1 MSFWPALGAG
11 SWLRTNL
18 LSHQTACQA
27 SLCTERH
34 ARHGLRGG
42 PSQFPPGDSV
52 NTLVGTPC
60 PGGHPPWVDQD
71 AADSGRGWQR
81 VRGGGKEGA
90 GCPGRTVSS
99 KAHSGGPGTRG
110 TLQRGSRPGAASGCS
125 SQAPVAVHS
134 PTSEH
139 LDLGLGDLPAI
150 RAGNAGS
157 RLPQTAASASHLA
170 RLTPT
175 LTEPRGHLSLVERD
189 QVLPWPQ
196 DQATSYSRPWPRPD
210 SCQGSCW
217 STAGLQ
223 G

>member
-90 GCPGRTVSS
+90 GCPGRTASS
-99 KAHSGGPGTRG
+99 KAHSGGAWDARNSAEGLAARRRFWVLEPSACGRA
-110 TLQRGSRPGAASGCS
+110 LPHLRASRPRPWGPPSHPGRECGLPPPADRG
-125 SQAPVAVHS
+125 
-134 PTSEH
+134 
-139 LDLGLGDLPAI
+139 LGLAPGPPHAHTHRAEGSPFFSGAGPGPAL
-150 RAGNAGS
+150 APGPGHQ
-157 RLPQTAASASHLA
+157 LLQTLAAA
-170 RLTPT
+170 
-175 LTEPRGHLSLVERD
+175 
-189 QVLPWPQ
+189 
-196 DQATSYSRPWPRPD
+196 
-210 SCQGSCW
+210 
-217 STAGLQ
+217 
-223 G
+223 